1 VTFASDVGIATLS
14 TADPTG
20 HSGWSSPVSLAPWLG
35 KEWTSRATIPG
46 PGVATAIVLP
56 GGGERLLF
64 VAHAGAYKQDVVF
77 YSDDAGATFNVSA
90 STPFNPAA
98 NVLKAMD
105 EAAFAQ
111 LSNGSV
117 LLVLRN
123 LGGEGEAKR
132 FPNGSRPPYHNPR
145 CADNGICKAFS
156 RSDDHGLTYA
166 RSTPSTAAR
175 AFRLL
180 YGVLLPPTQF
190 VVAMMCV
197 VPVCVHIQF
206 AVGERLS
213 TLGMCAAAR
222 ARQVCWTTTRA
233 FTSQLGTL
241 VSKNGLLE
249 RHLCIK
255 TMFLPR
261 QAREKHRESS
271 ITRPFFLRHPA
282 QHRTNADDAPPI
294 PRRGGEL
301 GRGDI
306 VGCAEQRVLPTSF
319 AQEQAGRDR

>member
-1 VTFASDVGIATLS
+1 MWHGYSNELRQGQSWSNLSIIKSAKCGGTCNPHAVWSKSSHKLVVTFASDVGIATLS

-35 KEWTSRATIPG
+35 KEWTSRASIPG

-64 VAHAGAYKQDVVF
+64 VAHAGAYKQDAVF
-77 YSDDAGATFNVSA
+77 YSDDAGATFHVSA

-180 YGVLLPPTQF
+180 CGVSKKTSPANIICCRRDVCGARVRPHSICSWSEVEYFGDVRSGSCEAGVLDHNKSLY
-190 VVAMMCV
+190 
-197 VPVCVHIQF
+197 IS
-206 AVGERLS
+206 VGDS
-213 TLGMCAAAR
+213 
-222 ARQVCWTTTRA
+222 
-233 FTSQLGTL
+233 
-241 VSKNGLLE
+241 
-249 RHLCIK
+249 
-255 TMFLPR
+255 
-261 QAREKHRESS
+261 
-271 ITRPFFLRHPA
+271 
-282 QHRTNADDAPPI
+282 
-294 PRRGGEL
+294 GE
-301 GRGDI
+301 
-306 VGCAEQRVLPTSF
+306 
-319 AQEQAGRDR
+319 

>member
-166 RSTPSTAAR
+166 RSTPSTGRPLR
-175 AFRLL
+175 APYSGSCMASCSRQHNLL
-180 YGVLLPPTQF
+180 SPL
-190 VVAMMCV
+190 CV
-197 VPVCVHIQF
+197 WCPC
-206 AVGERLS
+206 AS
-213 TLGMCAAAR
+213 TFNL
-222 ARQVCWTTTRA
+222 Q
-233 FTSQLGTL
+233 
-241 VSKNGLLE
+241 LE
-249 RHLCIK
+249 R
-255 TMFLPR
+255 
-261 QAREKHRESS
+261 
-271 ITRPFFLRHPA
+271 
-282 QHRTNADDAPPI
+282 
-294 PRRGGEL
+294 G
-301 GRGDI
+301 
-306 VGCAEQRVLPTSF
+306 
-319 AQEQAGRDR
+319 